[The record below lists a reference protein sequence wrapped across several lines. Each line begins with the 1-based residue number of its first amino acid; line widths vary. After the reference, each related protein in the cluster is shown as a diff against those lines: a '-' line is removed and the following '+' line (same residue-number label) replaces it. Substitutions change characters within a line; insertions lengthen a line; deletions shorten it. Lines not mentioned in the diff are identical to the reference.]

1 MFSSLQTLSYNAINI
16 GCNSDEANI
25 HKVRVTNTLAFVAS
39 IIACINIILFGMLS
53 HSLITAI
60 MNIGLLTICLSA
72 VYLQHRRLYY
82 IGRMVLLLSIISYIF
97 IHANWVVGTHLG
109 VQSTFF
115 TLLPLPWLL
124 LEDHRKRTKVVLS
137 FLCCSCYFYIQYHQ
151 PVTPFIAFSHDYQS
165 ILQIGSE
172 LLAMLVLIVLA
183 ITFDND
189 RNKYEN
195 RLKKLATEDPLTGLA
210 NRTKLLNEGNRVLAY
225 AKRHQ
230 EPLCVALL
238 DIDHFKRV
246 NDKYGHS
253 HGDTSLKIIAKLL
266 TSNLRESDLIAR
278 YGGEEFALILPRVNL
293 LQATNILNKLREQIA
308 LTPICYSDVCINC
321 SASFGV
327 TQLNNPTQQLTELF
341 DQADEALYIAKNQGR
356 NCVATFQLSNPNQV

>member
-1 MFSSLQTLSYNAINI
+1 MIRSLQNLLYTAINI
-16 GCNSDEANI
+16 GCDSDEANI
-25 HKVRVTNTLAFVAS
+25 HKVRVTNTLAFVAAT
-39 IIACINIILFGMLS
+39 IACINIILFGMLS
-53 HSLITAI
+53 HSLITGV
-60 MNIGLLTICLSA
+60 MNTGLLAICLSA

-82 IGRMVLLLSIISYIF
+82 IARMVLLLSIIGYIF
-97 IHANWVVGTHLG
+97 IHANWVVGKNLG

-124 LEDHRKRTKVVLS
+124 LEDHRKRTKIVLS

-151 PVTPFIAFSHDYQS
+151 PVAPLIFFQSRYQS
-165 ILQIGSE
+165 VLQVGSE

-195 RLKKLATEDPLTGLA
+195 RLRQLATEDPLTGLA
-210 NRTKLLNEGNRVLAY
+210 NRTKLLAEGNRVLAY

-230 EPLCVALL
+230 EPLCIALL
-238 DIDHFKRV
+238 DIDHFKSV

-266 TSNLRESDLIAR
+266 ANNLRESDLVAR
-278 YGGEEFALILPRVNL
+278 YGGEEFALILPSVNL
-293 LQATNILNKLREQIA
+293 SQATNVLNKLREQIA
-308 LTPICYSDVCINC
+308 LTPICYGDVCINC

-327 TQLNNPTQQLTELF
+327 TQLNNPKQQLTELF
-341 DQADEALYIAKNQGR
+341 DQADEALYLAKNQGR
-356 NCVATFQLSNPNQV
+356 NCVAAFGIPAQA